1 MNDSCVLWD
10 HAPTFMNT
18 KTFPYPAELSFPLIR
33 KASSHSVRLVF
44 LVFSVLVCTRQPSS
58 LPNQVPEFP
67 FNQAPSSS
75 VRVSSVRVFLILSL
89 LRFEFPVPSSRVSS
103 VQAFPSFAEQPV
115 QLNTVPIY
123 ICVYTHSLYIPSLRI
138 FDLINNKLLFRCS
151 VVHSHA
157 LNK

>member
-10 HAPTFMNT
+10 HAPLFVNT
-18 KTFPYPAELSFPLIR
+18 KAFPYSTIISFPLIR

-44 LVFSVLVCTRQPSS
+44 LVFSVLVCTRIQPSS

-67 FNQAPSSS
+67 FNQTLSSS
-75 VRVSSVRVFLILSL
+75 VRVSSVLVFLINSHL
-89 LRFEFPVPSSRVSS
+89 LFC
-103 VQAFPSFAEQPV
+103 EQPV

-123 ICVYTHSLYIPSLRI
+123 ICVYTHSLFIPSLSI

-151 VVHSHA
+151 VVHSPEPRNRRFVSSVTA
-157 LNK
+157 LTT